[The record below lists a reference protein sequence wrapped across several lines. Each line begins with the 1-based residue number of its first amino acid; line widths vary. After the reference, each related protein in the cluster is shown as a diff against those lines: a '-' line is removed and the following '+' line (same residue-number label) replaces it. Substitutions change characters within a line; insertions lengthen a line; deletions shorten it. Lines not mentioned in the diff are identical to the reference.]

1 MMRIHREGYGML
13 LVLLV
18 VLAIA
23 NFLVVTLFQTE
34 RTFALGLL
42 GLSAVIYFFMLWFF
56 RVPHRVVTTD
66 NNLVLA
72 PADGRIVAVEETE
85 ENEYFLDIR
94 LQVSI
99 FMSPLNVHANYYPVG
114 GPVRYFKY
122 HPGDYLVAWHP
133 KASGSN
139 ERTSV
144 VVGNDGGA
152 LVLVRQIAGAVAR
165 RIVCYARTGDSVEQ
179 GQDLGFIKFG
189 SRVDIFLPSD
199 AKIMVKP
206 GDRVKAK
213 LSVVA
218 VFK

>member
-1 MMRIHREGYGML
+1 MMRIHREGYGIL

-18 VLAIA
+18 VFVSA
-23 NFLVVTLFQTE
+23 NFLAFTLFQAG
-34 RTFALGLL
+34 RIFALGFL
-42 GLSAVIYFFMLWFF
+42 GISATIYLFLLWFF
-56 RVPHRVVTTD
+56 RVPHRVVSPD
-66 NNLVLA
+66 SNLILA
-72 PADGRIVAVEETE
+72 PADGRIVAVEETGV
-85 ENEYFLDIR
+85 NEYFSDSR

-122 HPGDYLVAWHP
+122 HPGNYFVAWHP
-133 KASGSN
+133 KASDSN

-144 VVGNDGGA
+144 VVGDTGR

-165 RIVCYARTGDSVEQ
+165 RIVCYARTGESVEQ
-179 GQDLGFIKFG
+179 GQELGFIKFG

-199 AKIMVKP
+199 AKVMVKP

-213 LSVVA
+213 HSVVA
-218 VFK
+218 TFK